1 MVVGGC
7 VGTTDR
13 DEFNEII
20 QERGGGVTSELA
32 LDSVAAVAD
41 GIGVEDFALRTMTI
55 SPPDQLVVVEV
66 RDPAIP
72 ANLDRYTVRRGSVES
87 VEPVRLSAS
96 DDLDAETALASSVA
110 FDRLSEMAD
119 AAVAGFD
126 PDGYV
131 TTINVSG
138 RGETATVA
146 MTLESPR
153 ASGNATF
160 TAGGDLVEVVRT

>member
-32 LDSVAAVAD
+32 QEAVDAIAD
-41 GIGVEDFALRTMTI
+41 ELGVDDFALRVMTV
-55 SPPDQLVVVEV
+55 SPPNELVVVEV
-66 RDPAIP
+66 RDPAVP
-72 ANLDRYTVRRGSVES
+72 ANVDSYTVRRGDVES
-87 VEPVRLSAS
+87 VEPVRLSAAV
-96 DDLDAETALASSVA
+96 DLDAETVLVSSIA
-110 FDRLSEMAD
+110 FDRFGEMAD

-131 TTINVSG
+131 TSISVSG
-138 RGETATVA
+138 SGETATIS
-146 MTLESPR
+146 MNLESPR
-153 ASGNATF
+153 ASGHATF
-160 TAGGDLVEVVRT
+160 TAAGDLVEVTRT